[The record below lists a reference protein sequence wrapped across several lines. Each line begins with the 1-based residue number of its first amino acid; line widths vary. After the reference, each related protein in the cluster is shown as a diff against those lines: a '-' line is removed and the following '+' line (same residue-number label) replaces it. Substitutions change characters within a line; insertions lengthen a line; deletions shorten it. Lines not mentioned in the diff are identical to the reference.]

1 MQGHDLKKKKKK
13 TFREQV
19 LETDLRFVRETCKVG
34 VDISSWRWIRA
45 TLITC
50 SALEVTTDWLCN
62 CFKMAT

>member
-1 MQGHDLKKKKKK
+1 MQGHDLKKKKNSYV
-13 TFREQV
+13 QV
-19 LETDLRFVRETCKVG
+19 LETDLRFVCETCKVR
-34 VDISSWRWIRA
+34 VDISSWCWIQA